1 MECDQ
6 RRGTSSSCTRGFVK
20 IFLLTFCQVLGIR
33 ELLDRDSPDSEAD
46 FAAPGTDSAPQTR
59 AQSFDILIHGDS
71 SCYVEPSL
79 LAPPSKAVVF
89 ALLDI
94 YMHRIDP
101 ILKLIHGP
109 SLRTLLLESSACE
122 PAIEALK
129 SAIFFTALCTLEEQ
143 ECVDIV
149 GEAKSKTVNRLRIA
163 TELSLSRANLLT
175 ARNFTVLQ
183 AFVICLVSTP
193 TQSSAIFDYIGWSPS
208 EPRSTISLGID
219 PRSGASWASSRT
231 RHKFVSN
238 IAVRV
243 RDETSRMVFRHDSR
257 CTGRF

>member
-6 RRGTSSSCTRGFVK
+6 RRGKSSSRNCR
-20 IFLLTFCQVLGIR
+20 IFRICSPDLCKVLGIR
-33 ELLDRDSPDSEAD
+33 ELLDRDSPDLELD
-46 FAAPGTDSAPQTR
+46 FAAPGTRPAPQSE
-59 AQSFDILIHGDS
+59 AESFDILTYGDA
-71 SCYVEPSL
+71 SCCVEPRL

-101 ILKLIHGP
+101 ILKVIHGP
-109 SLRTLLLESSACE
+109 SLRTLLLENSVCE
-122 PAIEALK
+122 PAIEVLK

-143 ECVDIV
+143 ECIDIV
-149 GEAKSKTVNRLRIA
+149 GEAKSKTATKFRIA

-175 ARNFTVLQ
+175 ARNLTVLQ
-183 AFVICLVSTP
+183 AFVIYLVSTS
-193 TQSSAIFDYIGWSPS
+193 TQSSAFFDYIGWTPS

-219 PRSGASWASSRT
+219 PLSGASWASSRT

-243 RDETSRMVFRHDSR
+243 RD
-257 CTGRF
+257 